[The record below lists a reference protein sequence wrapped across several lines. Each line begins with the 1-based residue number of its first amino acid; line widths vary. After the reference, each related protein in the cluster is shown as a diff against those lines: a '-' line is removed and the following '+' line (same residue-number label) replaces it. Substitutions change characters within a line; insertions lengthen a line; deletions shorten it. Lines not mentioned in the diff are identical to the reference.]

1 MKNLHEKIEKMET
14 DIREKFDKVNLIK
27 GEFETKR
34 KKLIR
39 ERDELKNYKA
49 SIVEEIKKVKYEHD
63 LKEKKFAMHE
73 TYGVYSEAEKKMI

>member
-14 DIREKFDKVNLIK
+14 DIRDKFDKVNLIK

-49 SIVEEIKKVKYEHD
+49 SIVEEVK
-63 LKEKKFAMHE
+63 
-73 TYGVYSEAEKKMI
+73 